1 MTAEAQTATIK
12 ERDWYIAGAAWLAAI
27 IAIVGLFAGTA
38 VNMVDTWLNSA
49 TYNHCLLIPL
59 IAAYL
64 TWERR
69 EIFQLTTPRPQIA
82 GLMLVA
88 AAGFLWLLGRLV
100 GVLMVEEFALVF
112 ALQGATLAIFG
123 WTVTRALLLPIGFLL
138 FMVPFGDFLVQP
150 LQNLTADFVVWF
162 LRIIGVPV
170 FRDGVFL
177 STPSGEFH
185 VAEACSGVRFLI
197 AMIPLG
203 VLLADMAF
211 KSWGRRIAV
220 VALSFTV
227 PIVANGIRAFGI
239 VYIAYLTDNEYATG
253 VDHIVYGWIFFSIV
267 TLALIFIGMSFSDKP
282 IDAPAIDFSWVKA
295 SPSSTPAKIGVITLL
310 VGVLSAPWPWLA
322 ERAMTIAPAPI
333 AALAAPEASGP
344 WLRMTDT
351 RAPSWTPRYKGV
363 SDELVAR
370 YQRNDGAEITF
381 YYGYYAIQGGGGE
394 LIQFGN
400 GIDLGRWSWSASRTR
415 AITLANGDVAA
426 RESEISAIGE
436 ARRVW
441 HWYWIG
447 GHLTSND
454 YLAKAWH
461 LWARL
466 SHGSDAAAVVAFS
479 THEGYRAEEAPAV
492 LADFLAHARA
502 DLPGFQTTS
511 VK

>member
-1 MTAEAQTATIK
+1 MTAEAQTAAIK
-12 ERDWYIAGAAWLAAI
+12 ERHWYVAGALWLAAI
-27 IAIVGLFAGTA
+27 VAIVAMFADTA
-38 VNMVDTWLNSA
+38 ASMMDTWHNSA
-49 TYNHCLLIPL
+49 TYNHCFLIPL

-69 EIFQLTTPRPQIA
+69 EIFQRTAPRPQLL
-82 GLMLVA
+82 GLLLVA

-112 ALQGATLAIFG
+112 ALQGATLAIVG
-123 WTVTRALLLPIGFLL
+123 WTVARALILPIGFLL

-162 LRIIGVPV
+162 LRLIGVPV

-211 KSWGRRIAV
+211 KSWWRRLAV
-220 VALSFTV
+220 VALSFAV

-282 IDAPAIDFSWVKA
+282 IDAPAIDFSWVI
-295 SPSSTPAKIGVITLL
+295 PSSATPPAKLGVITLL
-310 VGVLSAPWPWLA
+310 IAGLSAPWPWLA
-322 ERAMTIAPAPI
+322 TRAMTIAPAPL
-333 AALAAPEASGP
+333 AALAAPEAAGP
-344 WLRMTDT
+344 WRLLTEVT
-351 RAPSWTPRYKGV
+351 APSWTPRYDGV

-370 YQRNDGAEITF
+370 YQRTDGAEVTL
-381 YYGYYAIQGGGGE
+381 YYGYYAIQGDAGE

-400 GIDLGRWSWSASRTR
+400 GIDPGRWSWSASRDR
-415 AITLANGDVAA
+415 AITLANADVKA
-426 RESEISAIGE
+426 RESEISAVGE

-492 LADFLAHARA
+492 LADFLAHVRA
-502 DLPGFQTTS
+502 DLPGFRTIGA
-511 VK
+511 K